1 MGRLV
6 TALLPGSL
14 VAWKPPI
21 PDLPV
26 SEPQW
31 APRPECICSG
41 EGGRKEGGQNQP
53 WLPCP
58 AAFTHRALPPSPC
71 HALCHPFRGSS
82 GSEWFSPCPTPT
94 QVGRGAG
101 QGPGPPLL
109 PSPPS
114 HHVSSVLVCVP
125 CLLSASPL
133 GRLARLL
140 VRPAAF
146 FTGLRLTFLGLSP
159 PLLLPICSSQ
169 GCPWASDRL
178 LRLPLC
184 LSVHLSLCP
193 SLSCDL
199 Q

>member
-1 MGRLV
+1 MHLHWGGREE
-6 TALLPGSL
+6 GR
-14 VAWKPPI
+14 
-21 PDLPV
+21 
-26 SEPQW
+26 
-31 APRPECICSG
+31 RPEPTLAPVPCCLHPSCTASIPMSCSLPSL
-41 EGGRKEGGQNQP
+41 P
-53 WLPCP
+53 WLLGIRMV
-58 AAFTHRALPPSPC
+58 FTVAPPS
-71 HALCHPFRGSS
+71 LK
-82 GSEWFSPCPTPT
+82 W
-94 QVGRGAG
+94 GAG
-101 QGPGPPLL
+101 QGRDLAPPLL
-109 PSPPS
+109 SSPPS

-140 VRPAAF
+140 VHPAAF

-178 LRLPLC
+178 LRLSLC